1 MESTTL
7 DYSRTLNSTAV
18 CSSLSVGYASL
29 LIEIVPKLIKQLFD
43 SEIFMQIGDQNFQI
57 PREIFSSPGD
67 SPNFFSLGFAVF
79 FNSPDEV
86 FPGLE
91 REGLLRPPSILPP
104 SVQGRSAGTFSD
116 LLHLLRGYPL
126 HIRNKEHRAEL
137 LRDCRYFHLRG
148 LEQKLIVHQISYNVQ
163 REKSEILIRLEDL
176 RQSGVSFAGDVT
188 PADRSSL
195 AGWVHYARPFADE
208 TTHELIV
215 EVGEE
220 STRIDFRSMRADFF
234 GSSKARITSLFQVVA
249 NKMNLPTEA
258 PLGLMMASGG
268 VSAQPVSP
276 GNTPLSED
284 RVKVLI
290 EQDTHIVL
298 DGEEYS
304 MEQRGFDAMDNYGNN
319 SEALGETAGYTQPS
333 WGSIDQTGMLPPS
346 RSPSVKPP
354 PRKRKRRGSLDEFG
368 EWMIRKGQW
377 RLRVQPRSEQVD
389 HFGQRMEIVLHAVKL
404 DAVSGQRGR
413 NTLRGFLT

>member
-1 MESTTL
+1 
-7 DYSRTLNSTAV
+7 
-18 CSSLSVGYASL
+18 
-29 LIEIVPKLIKQLFD
+29 
-43 SEIFMQIGDQNFQI
+43 MQIGDQNFQI
-57 PREIFSSPGD
+57 PRDIFSSPGD
-67 SPNFFSLGFAVF
+67 SPNFFSLGFAIF
-79 FNSPDEV
+79 FNSPEEV

-104 SVQGRSAGTFSD
+104 SVQGRSASTFSD

-126 HIRNKEHRAEL
+126 CIRNNEHRAEL

-148 LEQKLIVHQISYNVQ
+148 LEQRLINHQISYNMQ
-163 REKSEILIRLEDL
+163 RERSEILIRVEDL
-176 RQSGVSFAGDVT
+176 RQSGISFVGDITAV
-188 PADRSSL
+188 DRSFL

-215 EVGEE
+215 EIGEE
-220 STRIDFRSMRADFF
+220 STKIDFQCMRADFY

-268 VSAQPVSP
+268 VTAQPVSP

-284 RVKVLI
+284 RVKVMI
-290 EQDTHIVL
+290 EQDAHILL

-304 MEQRGFDAMDNYGNN
+304 IEQRGFDGMESYGNN
-319 SEALGETAGYTQPS
+319 IEASGESAGYNHTQPNWS
-333 WGSIDQTGMLPPS
+333 SMDHGGMMPPS

-368 EWMIRKGQW
+368 EWIIRKGQW
-377 RLRVQPRSEQVD
+377 RLRVQPRPEQLD
-389 HFGQRMEIVLHAVKL
+389 HIGQRMEIVLHAVKL

-413 NTLRGFLT
+413 NMLRGFLS

>member
-1 MESTTL
+1 MP
-7 DYSRTLNSTAV
+7 NSTAV
-18 CSSLSVGYASL
+18 SFLDSEGSPFL
-29 LIEIVPKLIKQLFD
+29 LTWTVPKLVKQLFD

-57 PREIFSSPGD
+57 PRDIFSSPGD

-91 REGLLRPPSILPP
+91 REGLLRPPSIVPP
-104 SVQGRSAGTFSD
+104 SVQGRSASTFSD

-126 HIRNKEHRAEL
+126 HIRNNEHRSEL

-148 LEQKLIVHQISYNVQ
+148 LEQKLILHQISYNVQ

-176 RQSGVSFAGDVT
+176 RQSGISFSGDVT
-188 PADRSSL
+188 PTDRSSL

-215 EVGEE
+215 EIGDE
-220 STRIDFRSMRADFF
+220 STKIDFRCMRADFY
-234 GSSKARITSLFQVVA
+234 GSIKARITSLFQVVA
-249 NKMNLPTEA
+249 NKMNLPTEV

-268 VSAQPVSP
+268 VAAQPVSP

-284 RVKVLI
+284 RVKVII
-290 EQDTHIVL
+290 EQDAHVLL
-298 DGEEYS
+298 DGEEYNV
-304 MEQRGFDAMDNYGNN
+304 EQHAFDGSETYGNN
-319 SEALGETAGYTQPS
+319 FEALGEGAGYTPMHPGWS
-333 WGSIDQTGMLPPS
+333 SVDHGGMMPPS

-368 EWMIRKGQW
+368 EWIVRKGQW
-377 RLRVQPRSEQVD
+377 RLRVQPRPEQSD
-389 HFGQRMEIVLHAVKL
+389 HVGQRMEIVLHAVKL

-413 NTLRGFLT
+413 NMMRGFLN